1 MRSPAARAIT
11 SCLRGG
17 VGRMAVGQDGLGGH
31 TTLVGLGFSVGPVQ
45 TAREIHDCPQLAAR
59 HAFVEVDVGGKHIKA
74 PGAPV
79 RMFDT
84 ESRADTRGPHL
95 GEYTDEVLKR
105 LLGYSEEQLKALHEK
120 GVC

>member
-1 MRSPAARAIT
+1 
-11 SCLRGG
+11 
-17 VGRMAVGQDGLGGH
+17 MAVGQDGLGGH

-84 ESRADTRGPHL
+84 ESRADTRGPPSANTRMRCSSDCL
-95 GEYTDEVLKR
+95 GTAK
-105 LLGYSEEQLKALHEK
+105 SS
-120 GVC
+120 